1 MCYVCTHS
9 WLRQY
14 MCMASAHIQSF
25 DFSPSTCSNQLICD
39 FQTVIN
45 YTSTKDGASKTNSQ
59 KWEAHITLISKLQN
73 FIPQPLSL
81 TDLVELDPNQ
91 GTSQNIL
98 LLFFEELASTNKIL
112 TSLQSLLQSLYN
124 YLNGHL
130 RFTAQIGA
138 TLTALSNNSIPENWA
153 HSLSTDHNFPK
164 TLVPALKLLRERF
177 SVCVSILQSG
187 AVPSETSLLMISK
200 PNDLISRTMLS
211 FAREHQLHPCNVT
224 VQAQVC
230 L

>member
-1 MCYVCTHS
+1 
-9 WLRQY
+9 
-14 MCMASAHIQSF
+14 MASAHIQSF
-25 DFSPSTCSNQLICD
+25 DFSPSSNQLICD
-39 FQTVIN
+39 LQTVIN

-73 FIPQPLSL
+73 FISQPLSL
-81 TDLVELDPNQ
+81 TDLAELDPNQ
-91 GTSQNIL
+91 DTSQNIL
-98 LLFFEELASTNKIL
+98 LLIFEELASTNRIL
-112 TSLQSLLQSLYN
+112 MSLQSSLWSLYN

-138 TLTALSNNSIPENWA
+138 TLTALSNNSIPANWA
-153 HSLSTDHNFPK
+153 YSLSTDHGFPR

-177 SVCVSILQSG
+177 SVYASVLQSG

-200 PNDLISRTMLS
+200 PDDLISRTMLS
-211 FAREHQLHPCNVT
+211 FAKEHELHPCNVT

-230 L
+230 V